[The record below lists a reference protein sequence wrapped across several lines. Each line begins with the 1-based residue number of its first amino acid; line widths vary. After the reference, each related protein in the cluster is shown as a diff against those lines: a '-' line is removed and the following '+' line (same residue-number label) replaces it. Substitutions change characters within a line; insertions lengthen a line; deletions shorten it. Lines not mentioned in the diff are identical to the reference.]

1 MYCLFKKHSIYATV
15 GFWKELLLDYI
26 ASPAHRRI
34 VYCFRFH
41 RQRLETDSMV
51 HKLTIEKVPPHE
63 CPAESE
69 EDRVEILYQGV
80 SYVNDLFA
88 DIGLEDSL
96 AGAMIEKVI
105 MLIQ

>member
-1 MYCLFKKHSIYATV
+1 
-15 GFWKELLLDYI
+15 
-26 ASPAHRRI
+26 
-34 VYCFRFH
+34 
-41 RQRLETDSMV
+41 MV

-63 CPAESE
+63 CKAESE

-80 SYVNDLFA
+80 SYVNDMFA